1 MNGEVF
7 CVIPLFT
14 LHNYF
19 KFCYTIAFSSKM
31 RSTHQSTR
39 LNFIPDETALDV
51 WKRIQESD
59 SIVPQEV
66 ETAGFADSFQPS
78 YAEPIRQP
86 ASNSLSIRLSN
97 NQIQELKFHEGIEIQ
112 AVSSEVPEVN
122 KLLFLSLSC
131 SINCSL
137 DCTQYCSRI
146 RFEV

>member
-1 MNGEVF
+1 
-7 CVIPLFT
+7 
-14 LHNYF
+14 
-19 KFCYTIAFSSKM
+19 M

-51 WKRIQESD
+51 WKRVQESD

-112 AVSSEVPEVN
+112 AVSSEVPEIVLN
-122 KLLFLSLSC
+122 IALEFAS
-131 SINCSL
+131 
-137 DCTQYCSRI
+137 
-146 RFEV
+146 RFETGLIIHISTGK